1 MLFRFETITEGVT
14 VIDTIFFVFQS
25 LIVILIDVLML
36 AMFVRAI
43 LSWFDPMQEWR
54 LSGFLTMITEPV
66 IMPIRILCDK
76 MHWFEGMPVDIPFIL
91 SWLVLMFIQFLV
103 QIL

>member
-1 MLFRFETITEGVT
+1 MSI
-14 VIDTIFFVFQS
+14 IDTVFYVFQA
-25 LIVILIDVLML
+25 LIIGLIDVLLL

-54 LSGFLTMITEPV
+54 LSGFLTAITEPV

-91 SWLVLMFIQFLV
+91 SWLLLTFVQLLV
-103 QIL
+103 QII

>member
-1 MLFRFETITEGVT
+1 M
-14 VIDTIFFVFQS
+14 
-25 LIVILIDVLML
+25 IVIMIDVLLL

-66 IMPIRILCDK
+66 ILPIRMLCDK
-76 MHWFEGMPVDIPFIL
+76 MHWFEGFPLDVPFML
-91 SWLVLMFIQFLV
+91 SWLILMIVQTLV
-103 QIL
+103 QII

>member
-1 MLFRFETITEGVT
+1 MIAIEAVFY
-14 VIDTIFFVFQS
+14 VFQQ
-25 LIVILIDVLML
+25 VIIIMIDVLL
-36 AMFVRAI
+36 FAMFVRAV

-54 LSGFLTMITEPV
+54 LSGFLTAITEPV

-91 SWLVLMFIQFLV
+91 SWLLLTVVQLLV
-103 QIL
+103 QII